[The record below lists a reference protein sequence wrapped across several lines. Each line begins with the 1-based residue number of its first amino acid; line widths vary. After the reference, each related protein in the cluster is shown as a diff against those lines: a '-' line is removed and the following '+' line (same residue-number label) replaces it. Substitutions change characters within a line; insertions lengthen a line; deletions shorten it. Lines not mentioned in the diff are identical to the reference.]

1 MDTEMSTNV
10 EELNNMQ
17 ELSSNIQEEL
27 DNGKANDYDEANDI
41 YTSQKNISNL
51 ENLKNIQLK
60 QLDELK
66 QLKEMQ
72 QKQNEEI
79 KKVKVVENRKKL
91 YDSMYQGLKQ
101 PLLIFVLYILIAYP
115 KTQYYIGKIIPKF
128 YSEQVSFLNVLVQA
142 LVLFNLLIFSKILIS
157 YM

>member
-27 DNGKANDYDEANDI
+27 DNGKANDYNNDDDI

-60 QLDELK
+60 QLEELK

-72 QKQNEEI
+72 QKQNEET

-91 YDSMYQGLKQ
+91 FDSMYQGLKQ
-101 PLLIFVLYILIAYP
+101 PLLIFVL
-115 KTQYYIGKIIPKF
+115 
-128 YSEQVSFLNVLVQA
+128 
-142 LVLFNLLIFSKILIS
+142 
-157 YM
+157 